1 MSSNSVQNLTVK
13 SFDFTSKEKKFSL
26 ILLIVGIVLFGIGV
40 ATNLDSPTRIWSTL
54 VYNNFFFLMVALCA
68 MFFISANNIGY
79 SGWFIAVRRIQ
90 EAIALFVPIGA
101 VLMLITLGLGFS
113 HVYHWGDPDL
123 VNPDSPKYDAI
134 LASKEWYLNKPFFW
148 ARIISY
154 AVVWSA
160 LILIMRRMSL
170 ASDTNPDLGAY
181 QRSKYLT
188 ALFILFFAVTSST
201 SSWDVLMSVQPHWYS
216 TLFGWYN
223 FISAF
228 VTVMAI
234 TMLFF
239 IYLRNKGYLPHAND
253 SHMHDIGTFMFG
265 FSIAWAYLFYSQFM
279 LIWYSNMPEE
289 TIYFKERIDH
299 YPATM
304 YFLFMINFVAPFFI
318 LLTRGAKRSNA
329 VVIALACLII
339 IGHWLDYYQE
349 VVPGALA
356 NMAHGAHGEHAKPH
370 YANGGIGIIDIGL
383 FLTYAGIFTYV
394 VFNALSK
401 APLLPVG
408 HPFAKETLYH
418 NI

>member
-1 MSSNSVQNLTVK
+1 MASLTVK
-13 SFDFTSKEKKFSL
+13 NFDFTSKEKKFSL
-26 ILLIVGIVLFGIGV
+26 TLLVVGLVLFGIGL
-40 ATNLDSPTRIWSTL
+40 ALNIDNPTRIWATII
-54 VYNNFFFLMVALCA
+54 YNNHFFLKVALCA

-79 SGWFIAVRRIQ
+79 SGWIVGIRRIL
-90 EAIALFVPIGA
+90 EAISLYVPIGA
-101 VLMLITLGLGFS
+101 TLMLIIMALGFS
-113 HVYHWGDPDL
+113 HVYHWGDTDL
-123 VNPDSPKYDAI
+123 INPDSPKYDAI
-134 LASKEWYLNKPFFW
+134 LASKAWYLNMPFFW
-148 ARIISY
+148 GRLISY

-170 ASDTNPDLGAY
+170 NSDADPSISSY
-181 QRSKYLT
+181 QKTKYLT

-228 VTVMAI
+228 VTVMSV

-239 IYLRNKGYLPHAND
+239 IYLRGKGFLPHVND
-253 SHMHDIGTFMFG
+253 SHMHDIGKFMFG

-289 TIYFKERIDH
+289 TVYFNERINH
-299 YPATM
+299 YPLIM
-304 YFLFMINFVAPFFI
+304 YLMVMMNFIAPFFI
-318 LLTRGAKRSNA
+318 LVTRGAKRNNK
-329 VVIALACLII
+329 VVVALAII
-339 IGHWLDYYQE
+339 IIVGHWLDYYQE

-356 NMAHGAHGEHAKPH
+356 NMLGHGAHHDAHAAPY
-370 YANGGIGIIDIGL
+370 YADGMLGVIDIGL
-383 FLTYAGIFTYV
+383 FLAYAGAFSFV